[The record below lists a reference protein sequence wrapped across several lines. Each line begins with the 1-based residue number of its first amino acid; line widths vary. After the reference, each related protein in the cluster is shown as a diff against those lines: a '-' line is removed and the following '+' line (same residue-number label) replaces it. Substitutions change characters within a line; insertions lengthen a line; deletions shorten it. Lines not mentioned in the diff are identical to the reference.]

1 MVYMVPWNKK
11 TYVMRTMHLK
21 ASTYRGKIIHYD
33 MYVHIATCSI
43 HPINDIA
50 ILLLLVITFQFAHQ
64 NCTKNRM
71 LVATT
76 YFKQAYL

>member
-1 MVYMVPWNKK
+1 MVPWNKK

-33 MYVHIATCSI
+33 IYVHIATCI

-50 ILLLLVITFQFAHQ
+50 ILLLLVITLQFAHQ
-64 NCTKNRM
+64 NYTKNRM
-71 LVATT
+71 LVAT
-76 YFKQAYL
+76 YL

>member
-1 MVYMVPWNKK
+1 MVNMVPWNKK

-33 MYVHIATCSI
+33 IYVHIATCM

-76 YFKQAYL
+76 YFKQSYL